1 MKAVDCAV
9 IAPPPWPHAT
19 RRLVLRGGLRRVV
32 PSGGDDLLFVWSGVV
47 VASTKVAKPRALSP
61 AASSMG
67 SLDEA
72 AGLSAR
78 VIEVLRRLAEDTER
92 ILHLERAYNHTW
104 ISGSAFSK

>member
-1 MKAVDCAV
+1 VKAVDCAV

-32 PSGGDDLLFVWSGVV
+32 PSGGDDLLFVWSVVV
-47 VASTKVAKPRALSP
+47 VASTKVAKLRAAGLP
-61 AASSMG
+61 GSSMG
-67 SLDEA
+67 CDDEPGRPA
-72 AGLSAR
+72 AR
-78 VIEVLRRLAEDTER
+78 NFIVLQRLAEDTER